1 MTDEHIANIKQVE
14 VKLAA
19 RSLVNGEIHEAGAIV
34 LLDEKATDGKPFAA
48 CFGEVLK
55 AAKPDAKPDAK

>member
-1 MTDEHIANIKQVE
+1 MEDGHIANIKQVE

-19 RSLVNGEIHEAGAIV
+19 RCLVNGVIREAGEVV

-55 AAKPDAKPDAK
+55 PEKK

>member
-1 MTDEHIANIKQVE
+1 MEENHIANIKQVE

-19 RSLVNGEIHEAGAIV
+19 RCLVNGEIHEKGAVV

-55 AAKPDAKPDAK
+55 PEKK

>member
-1 MTDEHIANIKQVE
+1 MEDEHIANIKQVE
-14 VKLAA
+14 VRLAA
-19 RSLVNGEIHEAGAIV
+19 RSYVNGEVHEKGAIV

-55 AAKPDAKPDAK
+55 EKK

>member
-1 MTDEHIANIKQVE
+1 MEEEHIANIKQVE
-14 VKLAA
+14 VRLAA
-19 RSLVNGEIHEAGAIV
+19 RSYVNGEVHEKGAIV

-55 AAKPDAKPDAK
+55 EKK

>member
-1 MTDEHIANIKQVE
+1 MENEHIANIKQVE

-19 RSLVNGEIHEAGAIV
+19 RMYVNGEVHEKDAIV

-48 CFGEVLK
+48 CFGEVQ
-55 AAKPDAKPDAK
+55 KPEKVK

>member
-1 MTDEHIANIKQVE
+1 MSDEHIAKIKQVE

-19 RSLVNGEIHEAGAIV
+19 RCLVDGVIREKGDVV
-34 LLDEKATDGKPFAA
+34 LLDEKATDGKPFAE

-55 AAKPDAKPDAK
+55 DKK

>member
-1 MTDEHIANIKQVE
+1 MEDEHIAKIKQVE

-19 RSLVNGEIHEAGAIV
+19 RCLVNGAIREKGEVV
-34 LLDEKATDGKPFAA
+34 LLDEKATDGMPFAA

-55 AAKPDAKPDAK
+55 EKK